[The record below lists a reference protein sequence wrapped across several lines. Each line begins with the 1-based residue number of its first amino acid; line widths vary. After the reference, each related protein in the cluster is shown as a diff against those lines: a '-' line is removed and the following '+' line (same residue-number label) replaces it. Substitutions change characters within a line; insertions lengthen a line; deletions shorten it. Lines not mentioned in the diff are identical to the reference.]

1 LPSFPRFE
9 ERSGVVFFGSEELP
23 LLCEEPKEVLFCLP
37 LDLESTLAIS
47 DFSDLLVD
55 VPEVVVSQETSA
67 WCSQYWALMA
77 WVSLLRLER
86 VVSLSW

>member
-1 LPSFPRFE
+1 MPSFPSFE
-9 ERSGVVFFGSEELP
+9 ERSGVVFFSSEELP

-47 DFSDLLVD
+47 DFSDLLVNM
-55 VPEVVVSQETSA
+55 PEVVVSWETSA
-67 WCSQYWALMA
+67 QCSQYRESIA

-86 VVSLSW
+86 VVGLSW